1 MIYANLNTRE
11 VISANLDNIAL
22 LLAEQL
28 PATINRETV
37 LELNRRI
44 FAGIEVAGY
53 TPGTFRPAS
62 DPGAFN
68 ISSRNLPSQ
77 SNRQIFS
84 MRSLVDEAA
93 LARFDQALTEL
104 TPNRLKPLS
113 TSEFIAQISAIYAR
127 LDYTHPF
134 WDGNSRTFRTLMEK
148 AAHEAGFDLN
158 WNHIASS
165 QALRDAL
172 YCARSIE
179 ANRLALKDP
188 AQAHVRESVENMLEA
203 LSDQRS
209 LSELLAQEEIV
220 TPIRALALI
229 KAIQESFNAASHEP
243 MRFQQHL
250 SQACRKLS
258 IQYPEITAALTQLT
272 CFMEAKISHDPRGY
286 HTLLHLVLPAFYRVI
301 ASGQTTITPELLS
314 QSVPTSNQ

>member
-104 TPNRLKPLS
+104 TSNTL
-113 TSEFIAQISAIYAR
+113 TSSKV
-127 LDYTHPF
+127 D
-134 WDGNSRTFRTLMEK
+134 
-148 AAHEAGFDLN
+148 
-158 WNHIASS
+158 
-165 QALRDAL
+165 
-172 YCARSIE
+172 
-179 ANRLALKDP
+179 
-188 AQAHVRESVENMLEA
+188 
-203 LSDQRS
+203 
-209 LSELLAQEEIV
+209 
-220 TPIRALALI
+220 
-229 KAIQESFNAASHEP
+229 
-243 MRFQQHL
+243 
-250 SQACRKLS
+250 
-258 IQYPEITAALTQLT
+258 TQL
-272 CFMEAKISHDPRGY
+272 
-286 HTLLHLVLPAFYRVI
+286 
-301 ASGQTTITPELLS
+301 
-314 QSVPTSNQ
+314 